1 MSPRKLSEG
10 DRTQIL
16 KLYRETDETSS
27 TLADRYGVS
36 SSTISRILKL
46 SLSQTEYESL
56 IQEKRLA
63 RSNSKAKKAKSVE
76 SPILKQEDSSQNQ
89 ESDKSTPVKAKNN
102 DPEPEEEVISAQEET
117 SEQITPPPETTSKPI
132 LKQKNNSSPAK
143 EEVSSDTEEQNTL
156 ENNLEED
163 SEPEDFEVSEDLESV
178 KTLKAMF
185 GEEVADEEEDD
196 EDDFDDEE
204 YDGDIGL
211 ESTPSMEDIKVL
223 PLSSAKFR
231 RNCYLAIDRTS
242 ELMTRPLK
250 DFAELGKIPEEEV
263 NQRTLPVFDNHRV
276 AKRFCDRK
284 GKVIKVPDTQV
295 IEKTL
300 SCLQSKGITRLL
312 MNGKVFDLS

>member
-63 RSNSKAKKAKSVE
+63 RTNSKAKQAKSVE
-76 SPILKQEDSSQNQ
+76 SPILKQEDSSQNP
-89 ESDKSTPVKAKNN
+89 EPDKPIPDKAPNN
-102 DPEPEEEVISAQEET
+102 DPEPQKEVKFTKEDNG
-117 SEQITPPPETTSKPI
+117 EQITLPLETSSKPI
-132 LKQKNNSSPAK
+132 LKQKNSSLAK
-143 EEVSSDTEEQNTL
+143 DEVSPNRAESNNQ
-156 ENNLEED
+156 ENDLEED
-163 SEPEDFEVSEDLESV
+163 SEQEDFEANEDLESV

-185 GEEVADEEEDD
+185 GEDIADEDED
-196 EDDFDDEE
+196 DDFDDEDDE
-204 YDGDIGL
+204 GDVDEL
-211 ESTPSMEDIKVL
+211 ESTPSIEDIKVL

-250 DFAELGKIPEEEV
+250 DFAELGKIPQEEV
-263 NQRTLPVFDNHRV
+263 NQKTLPVFDNHRV

-295 IEKTL
+295 IEKTI

-312 MNGKVFDLS
+312 MNGKVFDLLK